1 MCYSVIVGTCTI
13 LTGEFIGKIYLSKDL
28 EFSEGGGG
36 VSPIRQGV
44 WGQLKSLRSPWVFG
58 AKSSNLAISR
68 HFIQTFGKPCFPLLI
83 LKDFHQILHQLG
95 LW

>member
-36 VSPIRQGV
+36 LVRYG
-44 WGQLKSLRSPWVFG
+44 GGFGGRSRLSEALGYLVQNP
-58 AKSSNLAISR
+58 AI
-68 HFIQTFGKPCFPLLI
+68 
-83 LKDFHQILHQLG
+83 
-95 LW
+95 